1 MSQDV
6 IPTRDSELD
15 DFQRHYIA
23 KIAANPDTYGHTP
36 QDVARLQAAQATW
49 SPAYAKHQK
58 AQIEAAEASQE
69 KGHSRSSLVE
79 EVRAS
84 IRKVNA
90 MSNVTNALRAALN
103 LPTHAEGRSPVP
115 APTTRPLGRITDKG
129 GLRQELH
136 WVDETTPHSRK
147 KPEGVYGC
155 QLWLKIGDSAPVGEA
170 GCTLASIDTA
180 TPYLYEF
187 EPEDAGKTAYWLL
200 RWVSTR
206 GDVGPFGVLVSAKI
220 NS

>member
-6 IPTRDSELD
+6 IPNSDSDLD
-15 DFQRHYIA
+15 DFQSHYVARIVA
-23 KIAANPDTYGHTP
+23 DPDTYGHTL

-49 SPAYAKHQK
+49 APVYAKHK
-58 AQIEAAEASQE
+58 RAQIEAAEASQE
-69 KGHSRSSLVE
+69 KSLGRSSLVAE
-79 EVRAS
+79 MRAS

-90 MSNVTNALRAALN
+90 LPTVNNALRAALN

-136 WVDETTPHSRK
+136 WVDETTPHARK
-147 KPEGVYGC
+147 KPDGVYGC
-155 QLWLKIGDSAPVGEA
+155 QLWLKIGDAAPVDET
-170 GCTLASIDTA
+170 GCVLASIDTA

-187 EPEDAGKTAYWLL
+187 EPGDAGKTAHWLL

-206 GDVGPFGVLVSAKI
+206 GDVGPFGALVTSKI